1 MNFPGLPTMP
11 DTHLLFA
18 YGSLLNPLV
27 QRSVIG
33 REIKGTPDR
42 LFGFK
47 KTTLR
52 DGDEQYPNLS
62 QDPQANVEG
71 QVLEISDAELGRID
85 LYEGD
90 LYVRRRV
97 TLASGTQTWVYFS

>member
-1 MNFPGLPTMP
+1 MP
-11 DTHLLFA
+11 DSHLLFA
-18 YGSLLNPLV
+18 YGSLLTQRV

-33 REIKGTPDR
+33 REIAGTPDR
-42 LFGFK
+42 LAGFR
-47 KTTLR
+47 KTTLQ
-52 DGDEQYPNLS
+52 DGDDQYPNLS
-62 QDPQANVEG
+62 LDSQAYVDG

-97 TLASGTQTWVYFS
+97 TLVSGKQTWVYYS

>member
-1 MNFPGLPTMP
+1 MG

-18 YGSLLNPLV
+18 YGSLLTPLV

-33 REIKGTPDR
+33 REIQGAPDR
-42 LFGFK
+42 LSGFR
-47 KTTLR
+47 KTPLQ
-52 DGDEQYPNLS
+52 DGDDQYPNLS
-62 QDPQANVEG
+62 PDPQAVVDG
-71 QVLEISDAELGRID
+71 QILEISDAELGRID

-97 TLASGTQTWVYFS
+97 TLVSGKQTWVYYS